1 MRRDRGE
8 RLEVH
13 REFLRRALDPQLRLL
28 LIGEG
33 VIRGVVLDEREPF
46 RIEPKT
52 FVGLL
57 GNVVR
62 IPTRLE
68 KSWIRP
74 RARSD
79 EDLLHHSQSVR
90 GQRPGGSAG
99 PATLSLAA
107 GYAGP

>member
-46 RIEPKT
+46 RIEPKP

-74 RARSD
+74 RARPD
-79 EDLLHHSQSVR
+79 EDLLDHGEKYAR
-90 GQRPGGSAG
+90 SAPRRLIG
-99 PATLSLAA
+99 RRR
-107 GYAGP
+107 